1 MGARLGEG
9 GSPVADAA
17 GPALRDPARFHQ
29 DTERATYEAGE
40 VAVYLADE
48 RLAASAEGAPPPVA

>member
-1 MGARLGEG
+1 
-9 GSPVADAA
+9 VADAA

-29 DTERATYEAGE
+29 DTVRATYEPGE

-48 RLAASAEGAPPPVA
+48 RLAASAERAPPPVA